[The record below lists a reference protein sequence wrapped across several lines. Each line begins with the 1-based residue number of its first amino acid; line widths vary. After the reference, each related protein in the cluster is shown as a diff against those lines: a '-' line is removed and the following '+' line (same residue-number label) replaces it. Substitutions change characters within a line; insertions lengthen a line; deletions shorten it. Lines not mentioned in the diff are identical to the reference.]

1 MKRGNYFDRNNTMK
15 DIRKLPKGAYVCKII
30 NAKVDEN
37 QYGSRLV
44 LAFDIIDGEYTG
56 YFKEKYDANRNEDK
70 KWPGVVRVSIPAE
83 DGSDEDAFRIRNFN
97 TALVAIEDSNPGYT
111 WDWDEKHL
119 KDKKLG
125 VVFNL
130 KEFIGQNGQ
139 KVEFTQAKRV
149 TSIQSVIDGTFYQ
162 PKDELLDEQA
172 AAAPADNSW
181 ISTTGDD
188 DELPFA

>member
-111 WDWDEKHL
+111 WDWDEKKL
-119 KDKKLG
+119 KNK
-125 VVFNL
+125 
-130 KEFIGQNGQ
+130 
-139 KVEFTQAKRV
+139 T
-149 TSIQSVIDGTFYQ
+149 
-162 PKDELLDEQA
+162 
-172 AAAPADNSW
+172 
-181 ISTTGDD
+181 
-188 DELPFA
+188 